1 MKEVDY
7 RTNQAPKVPVLHEG
21 DAARDLSAMKPG
33 HLLTSLWQHQ
43 LGLQE
48 PYDRHVHH
56 TGVEHRHVAARRHRE
71 PDRGLSETKL
81 KPEEGFSSALWK
93 HFQSL
98 QEPFDRHRDLT
109 PRTKQDAKL
118 SQIQLDSYA
127 RVQKAVC
134 VASLPPLMTRSGSA
148 PCVPM
153 QQRDLKLGCNQA
165 WMEALPTIAPLLVL
179 PRKIYPAQGMLLSIQ
194 LKQSSLPSVGIPQR
208 EISSCHRRRQGHGM
222 RIRRAMMSVRRIKS
236 AVLCRRMK
244 SIEPDIRPTYHR
256 LDGTTEHFAEAPC
269 TSLHAIVLLL

>member
-109 PRTKQDAKL
+109 PRTPQDAKL

-148 PCVPM
+148 PCVPSAATGSEIGLQSGM
-153 QQRDLKLGCNQA
+153 DGSTAYDSSSSSASSQDLSSARHVTFNPAEAELITISWNPAERDLFMSSQ
-165 WMEALPTIAPLLVL
+165 T
-179 PRKIYPAQGMLLSIQ
+179 PRSWHEDQESDDECAQDQ
-194 LKQSSLPSVGIPQR
+194 KCSV
-208 EISSCHRRRQGHGM
+208 M
-222 RIRRAMMSVRRIKS
+222 
-236 AVLCRRMK
+236 
-244 SIEPDIRPTYHR
+244 
-256 LDGTTEHFAEAPC
+256 
-269 TSLHAIVLLL
+269 